1 MMAKFIC
8 YPSKC
13 RIPMQEAK
21 KNKCDA
27 AKGKLRGTQRIVVE
41 NHKDI
46 NGLRKFTLKTKW
58 KGIVAI
64 EDDNKNRGKLRG
76 HLRSVAKEIDS
87 EIKFLKF

>member
-1 MMAKFIC
+1 
-8 YPSKC
+8 
-13 RIPMQEAK
+13 MQEAK

-58 KGIVAI
+58 KGIKSNLLSFRSHEIEVAGI
-64 EDDNKNRGKLRG
+64 CDEEKLNQG
-76 HLRSVAKEIDS
+76 EKAL
-87 EIKFLKF
+87 